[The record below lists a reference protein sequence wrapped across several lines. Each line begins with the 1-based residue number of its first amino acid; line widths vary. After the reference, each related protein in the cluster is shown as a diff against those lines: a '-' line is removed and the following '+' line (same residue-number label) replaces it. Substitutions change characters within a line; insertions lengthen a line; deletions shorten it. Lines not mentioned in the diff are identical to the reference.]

1 MRCVRQNNSK
11 KNSGEKEK
19 KYHSNLTHLL
29 AEVLLSPACPKT
41 HFQLSQGLSLP
52 CELSSSS
59 HIISMLTQ
67 PNEYFTNTD
76 AKADLQ
82 ERYSQKRY
90 VSITK
95 ALPHTEDLLQRTE
108 RN

>member
-1 MRCVRQNNSK
+1 
-11 KNSGEKEK
+11 
-19 KYHSNLTHLL
+19 
-29 AEVLLSPACPKT
+29 
-41 HFQLSQGLSLP
+41 
-52 CELSSSS
+52 
-59 HIISMLTQ
+59 MLTQ